1 MEEGAQVAE
10 GPMEIPYRF
19 AKDSD
24 AGELQARWR
33 DLPPGEEAHQV
44 ATVAGRLML
53 IRPQGRMVFATLRD
67 WTGAIQLWG
76 VAGVTEDLESLGRL
90 SLGDWVGATGDV
102 VRTRRGELSVRVRRW
117 VLLAR
122 ARRHFGDKW
131 RGVSD
136 VETRFRQRYVDLWA
150 NDDPRSILLRR
161 SMMVSL
167 MRRFLEERG
176 FVEVETPILQVV
188 PSGGHA
194 LPFVTHHN
202 ALDADLYLR
211 IAIELHLKRLVVGG
225 MEKVFEIGRI
235 FRNEGLSPRHNP
247 EFTMLELYQAYADY
261 TDMMAL
267 TESMVAHLARE
278 CCGSVVIPY
287 EGRELDLSPPWRRA
301 TMTELVEEQ
310 TGEVVDLAMGRDGL
324 AKVAGRLGVTVEPRW
339 GPGALLFEIYE
350 KTTEPNLWGPV
361 HVCDYPKE
369 VSPLARDHRSR
380 PGYVERFE
388 SILAGRELA
397 NAFSELNDPDEQR
410 ARFEDQARQRAAGEE
425 EAMPLDR
432 DYLRAMEYGLPPT
445 GGLGVGVDRLA
456 MLLTG
461 SRHIR
466 EVIAFPAMRPEVW
479 DEAE

>member
-1 MEEGAQVAE
+1 
-10 GPMEIPYRF
+10 MEIPYQF
-19 AKDSD
+19 AKGSD
-24 AGELQARWR
+24 AGDLQARWR
-33 DLPPGEEAHQV
+33 DLAPGEEAHQG

-67 WTGAIQLWG
+67 WTGEVQLWG
-76 VAGVTEDLESLGRL
+76 LAGVTENLEGLARL

-117 VLLAR
+117 VLLAK
-122 ARRHFGDKW
+122 ARRQFGDKW
-131 RGVSD
+131 RGVKD

-150 NDDPRSILLRR
+150 NEEPRAIMLLR
-161 SMMVSL
+161 SKMVSL

-176 FVEVETPILQVV
+176 FIEVETPILQVV

-225 MEKVFEIGRI
+225 LEKVFEVGRI

-267 TESMVAHLARE
+267 TEAMVAHLARE
-278 CCGSVVIPY
+278 CCESVVIPY

-301 TMTELVEEQ
+301 SMTELVEEQ
-310 TGEVVDLAMGRDGL
+310 TGEVVDLAMGQDGL
-324 AKVAGRLGVTVEPRW
+324 SKVARRLGVAVEPWW
-339 GPGALLFEIYE
+339 GPGALLFEVYE
-350 KTTEPNLWGPV
+350 RTTEPNLWGPV

-369 VSPLARDHRSR
+369 VSPLARDHRSK
-380 PGYVERFE
+380 PGYV
-388 SILAGRELA
+388 GRELA

-410 ARFEDQARQRAAGEE
+410 ARFEDQARQRAAGEV
-425 EAMPLDR
+425 EAMPIDW

-466 EVIAFPAMRPEVW
+466 EVIPFPVMRPENW
-479 DEAE
+479 DETT